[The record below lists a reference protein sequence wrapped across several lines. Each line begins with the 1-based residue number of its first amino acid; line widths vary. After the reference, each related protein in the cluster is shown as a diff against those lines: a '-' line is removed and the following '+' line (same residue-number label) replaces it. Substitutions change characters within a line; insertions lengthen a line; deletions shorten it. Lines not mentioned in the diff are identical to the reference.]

1 MGKVVCNIDK
11 TDRINRSVFGI
22 VLIIAALLGASMY
35 FYIILGAILIIEG
48 VIGWC
53 SVPVIVS
60 MVERIRK

>member
-1 MGKVVCNIDK
+1 MGKIICNIDK
-11 TDRINRSVFGI
+11 TDRINRSIFGI

-35 FYIILGAILIIEG
+35 FYIILGTILVIEG

-60 MVERIRK
+60 LVERIRK